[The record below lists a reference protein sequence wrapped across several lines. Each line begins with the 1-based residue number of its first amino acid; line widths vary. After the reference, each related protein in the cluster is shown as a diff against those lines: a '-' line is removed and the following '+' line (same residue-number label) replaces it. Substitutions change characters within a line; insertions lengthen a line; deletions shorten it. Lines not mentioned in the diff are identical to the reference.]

1 MGKTYDL
8 IIEDTEKFKD
18 YFLNDENE
26 SITYFPQFNSI
37 NIIVGANNS
46 GKSRFMRHLMSLKDF
61 DGVDNL
67 IKIRKLIPLYN
78 YQIAEVNKKINNRIA
93 ILEAN
98 ARRSGNYGNSNR
110 HKISADLLSKNILFE
125 LNINQLEKILSTISE
140 NILSISRIQS
150 VLQIQ
155 NDFLS
160 DFKEI
165 EESFLKEFKGIKRY
179 FIPTLRSAHS
189 LFQIKSTHEEKSEVV
204 KLNNYEKI
212 ERDIF
217 LHTYLK
223 NYQID
228 KSVEIF
234 TGLHLYRE
242 ILNSRNSEKSIRNQF
257 EKFEKFL
264 SIYFFDGK
272 QIDIVA
278 KFDKTDNEKG
288 INESELILIHVD
300 GDINTRKL
308 YDLGDGIQALIVLM
322 YKIFMAEPKSFVFID
337 EPELNLHP
345 GMQRLFLEQISS
357 NPDLKKKD
365 LKYIIS
371 THSNHFLDLTIEKEN
386 VSIYSF
392 SPKSNENNEKQ
403 FVIKNVNRG
412 DNRLLKDLGVN
423 NSSVFMA
430 NCSIWVEGISDRNY
444 IKAFL
449 KSYSEYLYKSDKK
462 KYVNL
467 KEDIDF
473 AFFEYAGSN
482 IDHYIF
488 ESKIE
493 KEDEHI
499 VLEDIKALAVSN
511 RIFLLADSDATTS
524 GAKKER
530 LKILEEAKTDNFV
543 PKIIWN
549 IREVENLLTN
559 DIWNQLLIDLCN
571 KTLLKSNEPLVIKK
585 INEAL
590 SEINSSKF
598 SKKYIGEFLESIR
611 VKMDKISGTYIL
623 NQSTYQVKKDSKN
636 VITFGTII
644 NKRELSES
652 FFNKNFSWAILS
664 KNKEIESLTTEIY
677 NFIVNKN

>member
-1 MGKTYDL
+1 MNMEKSYDL
-8 IIEDTEKFKD
+8 ILEDTEKFKD
-18 YFLNDENE
+18 YFLDNE
-26 SITYFPQFNSI
+26 KDSITYFPKFNSI

-46 GKSRFMRHLMSLKDF
+46 GKSRFMRHLMSLKDVN
-61 DGVDNL
+61 GVIDL
-67 IKIRKLIPLYN
+67 IKIRNLIPKYN
-78 YQIAEVNKKINNRIA
+78 RV
-93 ILEAN
+93 
-98 ARRSGNYGNSNR
+98 
-110 HKISADLLSKNILFE
+110 ISE
-125 LNINQLEKILSTISE
+125 LNIKINE
-140 NILSISRIQS
+140 NIEIFDHRAKNTYYVSGRNTDEENSNTLVKNLLIELQIKNLESFSSIVKDNIAKISRLKSFNIK
-150 VLQIQ
+150 
-155 NDFLS
+155 NDYLS
-160 DFKEI
+160 NFKEI
-165 EESFLKEFKGIKRY
+165 EESFLKEFKDIKRY

-189 LFQIKSTHEEKSEVV
+189 LFQIKLTPNEKDII
-204 KLNNYEKI
+204 LNNYEKI
-212 ERDIF
+212 EKDIF

-300 GDINTRKL
+300 GDANTRKL

-322 YKIFMAEPKSFVFID
+322 YKIFMAEPKSFIFID

-345 GMQRLFLEQISS
+345 GMQRLFLEQISG

-392 SPKSNENNEKQ
+392 SPKIAESDEKQ
-403 FVIKNVNRG
+403 FIIKNVNRG
-412 DNRLLKDLGVN
+412 DNQLLKDLGVN

-449 KSYSEYLYKSDKK
+449 KSYCDSIKK
-462 KYVNL
+462 PYL

-488 ESKIE
+488 EEKTE
-493 KEDEHI
+493 KEDEQI
-499 VLEDIKALAVSN
+499 ILEDIKALAVSN
-511 RIFLLADSDATTS
+511 RIFLLADSDATKLST
-524 GAKKER
+524 KKGNR
-530 LKILEEAKTDNFV
+530 LKALEEAKSDNFV

-549 IREVENLLTN
+549 VREVENLLTN
-559 DIWNQLLIDLCN
+559 DIWKEVLIDLCN
-571 KTLLKSNEPLVIKK
+571 KTLVKSHKDEIIKK
-585 INEAL
+585 IDEAL
-590 SEINSSKF
+590 SEIDSLNF
-598 SKKYIGEFLESIR
+598 SKKYIGEFLESLRI
-611 VKMDKISGTYIL
+611 KMGKISSTYIL
-623 NQSTYQVKKDSKN
+623 NQSAYEIKTDSA
-636 VITFGTII
+636 FGTIV

-652 FFNKNFSWAILS
+652 VFNKNFSWEVLS

>member
-1 MGKTYDL
+1 MNMEKTYDL
-8 IIEDTEKFKD
+8 ILEDTEKFKD
-18 YFLNDENE
+18 YFLDNE
-26 SITYFPQFNSI
+26 KDSITYFPKFNSI

-46 GKSRFMRHLMSLKDF
+46 GKSRFMRHLMSLKDVN
-61 DGVDNL
+61 GVDDLMKVRN
-67 IKIRKLIPLYN
+67 LIPLYN
-78 YQIAEVNKKINNRIA
+78 YQIGEINREINEKIKIF
-93 ILEAN
+93 E
-98 ARRSGNYGNSNR
+98 RRSKNMYSVNGSNPD
-110 HKISADLLSKNILFE
+110 KEKANTLSNNILVE
-125 LNINQLEKILSTISE
+125 LEINKLDF
-140 NILSISRIQS
+140 ILSIINDNIVKISNLQS
-150 VLQIQ
+150 TFNIE
-155 NDFLS
+155 NYYLS
-160 DFKEI
+160 NFNEI
-165 EESFLKEFKGIKRY
+165 EESFFKEFRDIKRY

-189 LFQIKSTHEEKSEVV
+189 LFQIKLTPDEKYEDII
-204 KLNNYEKI
+204 LNNYEKI

-300 GDINTRKL
+300 GDANTRKL

-322 YKIFMAEPKSFVFID
+322 YKIFMAEPKSFIFID

-345 GMQRLFLEQISS
+345 GMQRLFLEQISG

-392 SPKSNENNEKQ
+392 SPKIAEGDEKQ
-403 FVIKNVNRG
+403 FIIKNVNRG
-412 DNRLLKDLGVN
+412 DNQLLKDLGVN

-449 KSYSEYLYKSDKK
+449 KSYCDSIRKPY
-462 KYVNL
+462 L

-488 ESKIE
+488 EEKTE
-493 KEDEHI
+493 KEDEQI
-499 VLEDIKALAVSN
+499 ILEDIKALAISN
-511 RIFLLADSDATTS
+511 RIFLLADSDATKLST
-524 GAKKER
+524 KKGNR
-530 LKILEEAKTDNFV
+530 LKALEEAKSDNFV

-549 IREVENLLTN
+549 VREVENLLTN
-559 DIWNQLLIDLCN
+559 DIWKEVLIDLCN
-571 KTLLKSNEPLVIKK
+571 KTLVKSYKDEIIKK
-585 INEAL
+585 IDEAL
-590 SEINSSKF
+590 SEIDSLNF
-598 SKKYIGEFLESIR
+598 SKKYIGEFLERLRI
-611 VKMDKISGTYIL
+611 KMGKISSTYIL
-623 NQSTYQVKKDSKN
+623 NQSAYEIKTDSA
-636 VITFGTII
+636 FGTIV
-644 NKRELSES
+644 NKRDLSES
-652 FFNKNFSWAILS
+652 VFNKNFSWEVLS

-677 NFIVNKN
+677 SFIVNKN